1 MQDDGNDDGPPKDNI
16 IHMPAKK
23 KRPKFKPNELE
34 ISRLLRE
41 EPELGAGTMFRQ
53 DTFSGATLLMRPIP
67 RPNVK
72 PPTKFTPRD
81 TTDVDV
87 TALIEWLLAN
97 GASKDVS
104 RAKVDAAIQA
114 EGERNAFSSAK
125 EALDALP
132 AWDGIFRLD
141 KFMTEICG
149 AKGHEDGMND
159 LQSFRRQRYLS
170 AVGRC
175 LFIGIVA
182 RIVRP
187 GCKLDTVV
195 IFEGEQG
202 TLKSTLLR
210 TIAFDREEW
219 FSDSMVADLSSKD
232 ARQHLKGKLVVEL
245 GEMSQLRST
254 KVESL
259 KQFISAQDDK
269 FRPSYGRRDVMHRRQ
284 CVFIGTTNHGNYLV
298 DLTGNRRFLPI
309 ACGDIDIPKS
319 REWMPQLY
327 AEAINAFSKGEQ
339 WWLPPDIELDAE
351 NEQRERL
358 TDDPWEDQVRALVEE
373 KRNGAQGMWA
383 WVRSVEVLE
392 KIIADRSK
400 HDRAAEMRAS
410 ALLVKLGGKRHKTP
424 RSEGPQKWGYRFELV
439 GRGGN
444 GGIG

>member
-1 MQDDGNDDGPPKDNI
+1 MQDDDGGNGGPPPENVTVL
-16 IHMPAKK
+16 HPKK

-67 RPNVK
+67 RPGLK
-72 PPTKFTPRD
+72 LPTKFVPRD
-81 TTDVDV
+81 VTDIDV
-87 TALIEWLLAN
+87 TALIEWLIAN

-104 RAKVDAAIQA
+104 RTKVDAAIQA

-132 AWDGIFRLD
+132 AWDQISRLD
-141 KFMTEICG
+141 KFMTVICG
-149 AKGHEDGMND
+149 AKGWEDGMDD

-170 AVGRC
+170 VVGRI
-175 LFIGIVA
+175 LFIGLVA

-232 ARQHLKGKLVVEL
+232 ARQHLRGKLVVEL

-327 AEAINAFSKGEQ
+327 AEAINAFSKGEP
-339 WWLPPDIELDAE
+339 WWLPPDVELDAE
-351 NEQRERL
+351 QEQRERL
-358 TDDPWEDQVRALVEE
+358 TDDPWEDSVRETVEQARRAAVANE
-373 KRNGAQGMWA
+373 KLMF
-383 WVRSVEVLE
+383 WVRTVDVLSAIE
-392 KIIADRSK
+392 AKREAWDK
-400 HDRAAEMRAS
+400 GMEMRAGL
-410 ALLVKLGGKRHKTP
+410 LLVKLGGKHGKLP
-424 RSEGPQKWGYRFELV
+424 RGEGWPKRGYRFDLA
-439 GRGGN
+439 GRGR
-444 GGIG
+444 